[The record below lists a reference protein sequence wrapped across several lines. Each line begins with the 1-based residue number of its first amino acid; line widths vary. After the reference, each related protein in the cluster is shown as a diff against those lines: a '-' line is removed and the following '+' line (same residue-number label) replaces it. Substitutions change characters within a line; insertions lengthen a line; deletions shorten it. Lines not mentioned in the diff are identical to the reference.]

1 MKGLSAR
8 LRIGVSVLSLG
19 MGTITSSAAAEA
31 QAAQAVPAPSA
42 SDQAEAPAATV
53 PPASAAP
60 SIGTDKPAAAD
71 QPDKS
76 TDIVVTGTSIRGVAP
91 VGANLISV
99 GPKDIA
105 ASGAQTIT
113 QILANV
119 PALSSMGNAGQ
130 GEVKGS
136 YYQPQIHQL
145 GGSASS
151 STLVLIDGHRASPGG
166 TNHTNIDPGL
176 VPINMIERVEV
187 LPEGASSTYGSDAVA
202 GVVNFITRSKFDGV
216 QVAGEA
222 GFRDGAKSL
231 QGSILAGKAFDDGS
245 IIFAYSH
252 TYQGALAYSDR
263 DYTNPDHTA
272 QGGTNFNTFNCAPA
286 TLQPGGAGNIFLNGT
301 SGVSVANNAA
311 NAPCSGWAYSDVLP
325 QEIRD
330 NVMVKGKI
338 DVTDKLTLGADFVYG
353 TRRDS
358 AAISRGTVTAT
369 AFGTGAQANPF
380 YVSPAGYTGTATK
393 ETVRWLADDLFGPGA
408 KSLAGSNSFFA
419 DGTAEYK
426 IDNNFTV
433 NLLALAAHDDSYTE
447 TTGQINQ
454 SVANLYLNGTT
465 NSSGSLT
472 APSIPGTNG
481 IITNLPLTPAN
492 ALDVWN
498 AGSANQTSQAT
509 RDALL
514 DNGNLLR
521 QVFNV
526 QQFRISTN
534 GKVFNLPAGP
544 VGIAFGAEYLR
555 TTLYEL
561 AISPNNTGSA
571 QVGSN
576 QGQFNFTRDVK
587 SVFGEVRVPLI
598 GPEMHVPLMQSFE
611 VNLSGRYDH
620 YNDFGDTTNPKAA
633 FDWEVGSG
641 FKLRGNI
648 STSFVAPPIDIV
660 GDSNGVYVNSR
671 YNSFTNN
678 VAVPVSLFP
687 AVTQMGIPGCTAA
700 STTCNI
706 SSLQGLRVNTG
717 DHNAGPQKGSGYSF
731 GVDFHPD
738 FLPGLTGQVTYWH
751 ASLTGAVTGPQIGFV
766 VNTASLAHLLTFYP
780 GGATPDQIATATA
793 HIPQVSALPTR
804 TDYIL
809 EVINSNYL
817 NLDVSGIDA
826 SFAYT
831 IHTGSAGTFVIGD
844 AITYFTK
851 FNQSYGTDGES
862 YSVLNTTGANGV
874 FPSVQLQMR
883 GNLGWS
889 MGGLNT
895 NLFLNYSGGY
905 RNWSSSSVTPVTL
918 DAKGNPN
925 GGGDRVAAN
934 LTIDTN
940 IAYTFKG
947 GFLDGKVLSFNV
959 RNLFDHNPPFYNSTD
974 GYDSYVA
981 NVQGRTIS
989 LGLQMKF

>member
-1 MKGLSAR
+1 MNGLSAK
-8 LRIGVSVLSLG
+8 LRVGVSIISLG
-19 MGTITSSAAAEA
+19 AGAVAWLP
-31 QAAQAVPAPSA
+31 AAQAQVTPTDQTPSGQSAPGTVSPS
-42 SDQAEAPAATV
+42 SD
-53 PPASAAP
+53 AAP
-60 SIGTDKPAAAD
+60 SIGTPAPAADEPTQSAD
-71 QPDKS
+71 
-76 TDIVVTGTSIRGVAP
+76 IIVTGTSIRGVAP

-99 GPKDIA
+99 GPKEIA
-105 ASGAQTIT
+105 ATGAQTIT
-113 QILANV
+113 QILATV

-202 GVVNFITRSKFDGV
+202 GVVNFITRTRFDGI
-216 QVAGEA
+216 QVGGQA
-222 GFRDGAKSL
+222 GFRDGAKSI
-231 QGSILAGKAFDDGS
+231 QGSILAGKSWDDGS
-245 IIFAYSH
+245 IVFAYSH

-263 DYTNPDHTA
+263 AYTNPNHIA
-272 QGGTNFNTFNCAPA
+272 QGGTNFNNFNCAPA
-286 TLQPGGAGNIFLNGT
+286 TLQPGGTGNIFLNAT

-311 NAPCSGWAYSDVLP
+311 NSPCSAWAYSDVLP
-325 QEIRD
+325 QELRD
-330 NVMVKGKI
+330 NAMVKGRI
-338 DVTDKLTLGADFVYG
+338 NVSDKLTLGADFVYG
-353 TRRDS
+353 TRRTS
-358 AAISRGTVTAT
+358 AATSRGTVTAT
-369 AFGTGAQANPF
+369 AFGTTAQANPF
-380 YVSPAGYTGTATK
+380 YVTPAGYTGSATK
-393 ETVRWLADDLFGPGA
+393 ETVRWLADDLYGPGA
-408 KSLAGSNSFFA
+408 KSLSGSDSFFA
-419 DGTAEYK
+419 DGTAEYR
-426 IDNNFTV
+426 IDSNFTV
-433 NLLALAAHDDSYTE
+433 NLLALAAHDDSYTK

-454 SVANLYLNGTT
+454 SLANLYLNGTT

-472 APSIPGTNG
+472 TPSIPGSNA
-481 IITNLPLTPAN
+481 IITNLPLTASN

-498 AGSANQTSQAT
+498 VGSANRTSQAV

-534 GKVFNLPAGP
+534 GKLFNLPAGP
-544 VGIAFGAEYLR
+544 VGIAVGAEYLR

-561 AISPNNTGSA
+561 AISPNNAGSA

-576 QGQFNFTRDVK
+576 QGQFNFTRSVK
-587 SVFGEVRVPLI
+587 SAFGEIRIPLI
-598 GPEMHVPLMQSFE
+598 GPEMHVPLMRSFE

-633 FDWEVGSG
+633 FDWEVGGG
-641 FKLRGNI
+641 FKIRGNI

-660 GDSNGVYVNSR
+660 GDANGVYVNSR

-687 AVTQMGIPGCTAA
+687 AITQMGIPGCTAA

-717 DHNAGPQKGSGYSF
+717 DHNAGPQKGKGYSF

-751 ASLTGAVTGPQIGFV
+751 AKLTGAVTGPQIGFV

-780 GGATPDQIATATA
+780 GGATPEQIAAATA

-826 SFAYT
+826 SFTYT
-831 IHTGSAGTFVIGD
+831 LRTGSAGTFVIGD

-851 FNQSYGTDGES
+851 FRQSYGTDGES

-883 GNLGWS
+883 GTFGWS
-889 MGGLNT
+889 LGGLNT

-925 GGGDRVAAN
+925 GGGDRVGAN
-934 LTIDTN
+934 LTFDTN
-940 IAYTFKG
+940 IAYTFG
-947 GFLDGKVLSFNV
+947 SGFLKGQAVSFNV
-959 RNLFDHNPPFYNSTD
+959 RNIFDRNPPFYNSTD
-974 GYDSYVA
+974 GYDGYVA

-989 LGLQMKF
+989 LGLQLKF